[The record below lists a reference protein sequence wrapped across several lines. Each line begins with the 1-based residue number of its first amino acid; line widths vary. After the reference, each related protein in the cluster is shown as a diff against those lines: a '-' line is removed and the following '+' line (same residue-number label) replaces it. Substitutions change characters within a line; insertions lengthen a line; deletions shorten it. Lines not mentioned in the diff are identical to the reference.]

1 MSILK
6 RNFLI
11 ASVIY
16 VLFYLGPI
24 LVNPLAMLNIAEA
37 GTVGLLVF
45 GGFYLSYIFLYT
57 NKAKLREQTKNTIIT
72 LIVMLMSL
80 IISDSDILYNRQNA
94 FSSMALA
101 AFTLLYISKSLKITS
116 KVNS

>member
-24 LVNPLAMLNIAEA
+24 LVNPLTMLNLAEA

-57 NKAKLREQTKNTIIT
+57 NKTKLREQTKNTIIT
-72 LIVMLMSL
+72 LIVMLIALFIYYNPITFPNSL
-80 IISDSDILYNRQNA
+80 NVTVNKYLAIVLLIGILIGLSR
-94 FSSMALA
+94 
-101 AFTLLYISKSLKITS
+101 
-116 KVNS
+116 